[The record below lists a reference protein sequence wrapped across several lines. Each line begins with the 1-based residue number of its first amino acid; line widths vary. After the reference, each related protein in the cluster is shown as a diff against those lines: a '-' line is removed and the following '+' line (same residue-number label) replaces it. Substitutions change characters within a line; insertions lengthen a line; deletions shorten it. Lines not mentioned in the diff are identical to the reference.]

1 MIQPFI
7 FVHCLSKQS
16 RAFIAIFRRLDKI
29 SFLAGP
35 VSCEDVYSLFRT
47 SPTKIRCIRSSSLG
61 RGPDQN
67 GLTLKDF
74 VKR

>member
-16 RAFIAIFRRLDKI
+16 RAFIAILRRLDKI
-29 SFLAGP
+29 SFLA
-35 VSCEDVYSLFRT
+35 SLFRT

>member
-16 RAFIAIFRRLDKI
+16 RAFIAILKRLDKI

-35 VSCEDVYSLFRT
+35 VSCEDV
-47 SPTKIRCIRSSSLG
+47 
-61 RGPDQN
+61 
-67 GLTLKDF
+67 
-74 VKR
+74 